1 MRLPRVVA
9 LMTISFA
16 VVPSDFGADSIA
28 WGPVVNGVRL
38 GTAIGSDMSNP
49 TIRITFQNVSG
60 HDQDVLLG
68 YQNGRGPIYNL
79 KFITKGSDGKVSEGL
94 ELAAYYPVE
103 GLMLPVSITLSSV
116 RNYDIILPLKNII
129 YSSRTETLERLLK
142 SGYSVRVSFQ
152 VDGQSMGGTLPHHWV
167 GKLESAE
174 VSLPR

>member
-1 MRLPRVVA
+1 MWLSRVV

-16 VVPSDFGADSIA
+16 VVPSDFGADSTA
-28 WGPVVNGVRL
+28 WGPAINGIRL
-38 GTAIGSDMSNP
+38 GTAIGSDPSNP

-60 HDQDVLLG
+60 QDQDVVLG
-68 YQNGRGPIYNL
+68 YQNGRGPIYSL
-79 KFITKGSDGKVSEGL
+79 KFITKSSDGKLSEGF

-103 GLMLPVSITLSSV
+103 GLTLPVSITLSSV
-116 RNYDIILPLKNII
+116 RNYEVTLPLKNII
-129 YSSRTETLERLLK
+129 YSSRTDTLEKLLK

-152 VDGQSMGGTLPHHWV
+152 VDGQSKGGTFPHHWI